1 MPDTTARNQKNLGAS
16 ATGGTDVPPKVR
28 LLLVDDDRLIL
39 ATLGQGLRTAGYAV
53 TAVDT
58 AREALAAAE
67 RATFDL
73 ALLDIRMPG
82 MSGIEAAHQLRD
94 RHGIDS
100 LFLTAYGDEATV
112 AQAVKGGALGYL
124 VKPVDL
130 HQLVPAVEAALA
142 RARDLKALQGVRL
155 QLEHALAGG
164 RFVSVAIGLLME
176 RQRLGHDA
184 AFQLL
189 RNDARKNSRRVEDL
203 AQELVAAAETLN
215 RLGDGKDK

>member
-1 MPDTTARNQKNLGAS
+1 VS
-16 ATGGTDVPPKVR
+16 AGMDVPPKVR
-28 LLLVDDDRLIL
+28 LLLADDDRLIL

-53 TAVDT
+53 TAVDS
-58 AREALAAAE
+58 AQEALASAE
-67 RATFDL
+67 QARFDL

-82 MSGIEAAHQLRD
+82 MSGIEAANQLRD

-112 AQAVKGGALGYL
+112 AQAVQGGALGYL

-130 HQLVPAVEAALA
+130 HQLVPAVQAALA
-142 RARDLKALQGVRL
+142 RARDLKALQNVRI

-164 RFVSVAIGLLME
+164 RLVSVAIGLLME
-176 RQRLGHDA
+176 RQRLGRDA

-189 RNDARKNSRRVEDL
+189 RNDARKQSRRIEDL

-215 RLGDGKDK
+215 RLGEGKDK